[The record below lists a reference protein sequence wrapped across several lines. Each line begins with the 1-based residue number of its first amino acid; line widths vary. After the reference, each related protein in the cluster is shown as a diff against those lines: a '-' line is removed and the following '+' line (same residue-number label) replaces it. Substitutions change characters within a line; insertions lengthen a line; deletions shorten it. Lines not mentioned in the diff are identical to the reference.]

1 MKIAIFASIWAQNLW
16 DELILQNEIKL
27 LEQKYST
34 NVHFYVFSYDYKN
47 PFFKQKNIEYIEYCP
62 IWIRQI
68 KNISKNFKNII
79 KFIKITRKSDLI
91 IIWWWWIIYDNE
103 IKENNNPLNQWL
115 IRTKIFSLLRK
126 KFEFFAVWISINN
139 KKNLKK
145 VKHIFKKAYNITV
158 RDQYSHDLL
167 KSLNIKSK
175 IVNDPVLHDNKIL
188 HKKKVLIWKIDS
200 YKFWVKN
207 LRSFNFAW
215 KKVWISFRSWYFFN
229 KNQKLNKKL
238 EEWKINEIINY
249 ILQNSWEVILLV
261 HSFHSSDTK
270 SNDYL
275 FLTKFANKKWVYITQ
290 DIYETYLYYK
300 KQKIDLC
307 LSMRLHSM
315 ILSQVYEIPFIW
327 ISYSRKT
334 EEFLNSL

>member
-27 LEQKYST
+27 LEQKYSE
-34 NVHFYVFSYDYKN
+34 NVQFYVFSYDYKN
-47 PFFKQKNIEYIEYCP
+47 PFFKQDNIEYIEYCP

-68 KNISKNFKNII
+68 KNIWRNLKNFF
-79 KFIKITRKSDLI
+79 KFIKVVKKSDLI

-103 IKENNNPLNQWL
+103 INEKKNPLNQWL
-115 IRTKIFSLLRK
+115 FRIKIFTLFKK
-126 KFEFFAVWISINN
+126 KFEFFAVGISIKTKN
-139 KKNLKK
+139 NLKK
-145 VKHIFKKAYNITV
+145 VKNIFKNANNITV
-158 RDQYSHDLL
+158 RDKYSYDLL
-167 KSLNIKSK
+167 KSLNIESK
-175 IVNDPVLHDNKIL
+175 IVNDPVLYDNKQL
-188 HKKKVLIWKIDS
+188 HNKKVLIWKIDS

-207 LRSFNFAW
+207 LRCFNFVW
-215 KKVWISFRSWYFFN
+215 KKVWISFRSWYFVN
-229 KNQKLNKKL
+229 KNEKLDNKL

-249 ILQNSWEVILLV
+249 ILQNGWEVVLLI
-261 HSFHSSDTK
+261 HSFHSFDVK
-270 SNDYL
+270 SNDYN
-275 FLTKFANKKWVYITQ
+275 FLSKFANKKWVYITQ

-334 EEFLNSL
+334 EEFLNWL